1 MCVCYGYGNSVLK
14 DKFSLQGVK
23 KEHSYGY
30 SKITIKMLKD
40 INFVKTTYLG
50 IINSFKGIMV

>member
-1 MCVCYGYGNSVLK
+1 VCYGYGNSVLK

-30 SKITIKMLKD
+30 SKTTIKMLKD